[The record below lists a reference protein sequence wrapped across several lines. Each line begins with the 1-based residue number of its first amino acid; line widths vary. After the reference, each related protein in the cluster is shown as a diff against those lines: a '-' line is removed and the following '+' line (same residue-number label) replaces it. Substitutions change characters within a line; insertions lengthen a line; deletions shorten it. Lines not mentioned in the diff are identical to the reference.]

1 MSFAQRARGSR
12 DEIAV
17 RTAEQAQREIGYIN
31 HPTPTLITK
40 NKMSDH
46 SVYLIQPAAVRWVR
60 QASAMETSNA
70 NNSIAP
76 K

>member
-1 MSFAQRARGSR
+1 MSFVKRARGR
-12 DEIAV
+12 REEIAA
-17 RTAEQAQREIGYIN
+17 RTAEEAQREIGYII
-31 HPTPTLITK
+31 HATPTPIAT
-40 NKMSDH
+40 NKLSDH

-60 QASAMETSNA
+60 HASAMETSSA